1 MPSVV
6 TFVSWC
12 RRKVLLTNTLIFFL
26 QHQVLYE
33 LTHVVLYI
41 NQGEGKRFYN
51 IETGLQFHKPLYV
64 RK

>member
-6 TFVSWC
+6 TVCVVVSKKGV
-12 RRKVLLTNTLIFFL
+12 RDVFL

-33 LTHVVLYI
+33 LTRVVLYI
-41 NQGEGKRFYN
+41 NQSEGKRFYN
-51 IETGLQFHKPLYV
+51 IETGLQFHKPLYA